1 MSVNAM
7 ETATLVVGLVVGVTG
22 LVMVLLW
29 LLWLLERWSDP
40 K

>member
-1 MSVNAM
+1 MTAL